1 MKLESRGRRI
11 VPWAAMFAVAV
22 LAVAAGP
29 SGVDSRAGDGPATAS
44 LVTSRPAAVT
54 SGVLGIRPNLDL
66 RHSRDQGP
74 RQSFSLHPTM
84 AAGAIR
90 LAALNPVVPA
100 SPAGLGILATAFVA
114 ARAPPASST
123 G

>member
-1 MKLESRGRRI
+1 MIPKSRGRRL
-11 VPWAAMFAVAV
+11 VPWAAAFAVAV
-22 LAVAAGP
+22 AVGP
-29 SGVDSRAGDGPATAS
+29 SGVDSRAGDGPAADS

-54 SGVLGIRPNLDL
+54 PGVLGIRPNLDL

-74 RQSFSLHPTM
+74 RQSLPLHPTP

-90 LAALNPVVPA
+90 LAAFSLVVPA
-100 SPAGLGILATAFVA
+100 SPAGFGILATAPVA
-114 ARAPPASST
+114 ARAPPAASA